1 MARTGGANIRS
12 CGAGAA
18 HGGCSSSTTL
28 PSLNSSSG
36 SGSAGSSGTYSVSS
50 SRALSSKSVFAPAVS
65 SAVTRWRRVIGRDV
79 ASDGS
84 LRFEPGAA
92 GARAVE
98 AAVLI
103 CALVLWRECSLAIEP
118 RTSSSTM
125 ALSLLHVALAQNLPL
140 PPLPYDYAAL
150 EPHIDESTMREHHLK
165 HHQKYTDSLNGALAK
180 LRADAATKHLAKMG
194 VDTLLQ
200 HLAEIPDEA
209 TRRTVQNAGGG
220 YVNHDFFFRSMA
232 PDGGGEP
239 QSERLSAALVASFG
253 GSEAFRRIFTVA
265 ALEVFGSGWAW
276 LVYDTSAKALSVTS
290 SANQDTPLMEPG
302 KLPLLGIDV
311 WEHAYYLKHQS
322 KRAGY
327 VADFFKVVDWS
338 EVARRLDA
346 ATGGGKS
353 EL

>member
-1 MARTGGANIRS
+1 MA
-12 CGAGAA
+12 
-18 HGGCSSSTTL
+18 
-28 PSLNSSSG
+28 
-36 SGSAGSSGTYSVSS
+36 
-50 SRALSSKSVFAPAVS
+50 
-65 SAVTRWRRVIGRDV
+65 
-79 ASDGS
+79 
-84 LRFEPGAA
+84 
-92 GARAVE
+92 
-98 AAVLI
+98 
-103 CALVLWRECSLAIEP
+103 
-118 RTSSSTM
+118 

-346 ATGGGKS
+346 ATGGAKS

>member
-1 MARTGGANIRS
+1 MT
-12 CGAGAA
+12 
-18 HGGCSSSTTL
+18 
-28 PSLNSSSG
+28 
-36 SGSAGSSGTYSVSS
+36 
-50 SRALSSKSVFAPAVS
+50 AVS
-65 SAVTRWRRVIGRDV
+65 V
-79 ASDGS
+79 
-84 LRFEPGAA
+84 
-92 GARAVE
+92 
-98 AAVLI
+98 VL
-103 CALVLWRECSLAIEP
+103 
-118 RTSSSTM
+118 
-125 ALSLLHVALAQNLPL
+125 LSLAQNLPL

-346 ATGGGKS
+346 ATGSAKS